1 MSDPI
6 GLREF
11 NEAAYRKFIRTLSDE
26 ELIKAG
32 KRLRILCGDVV
43 TPNPSTFDR
52 QLTICREEYR
62 RRRHPKWF
70 TRATYASA
78 HFLTVDST
86 GVEQKNVRLFH
97 RNLENLMSMKD
108 ALLKY
113 PNWQEPYRAAVT
125 EANPKLLKHKIS
137 DAQQAALLRF
147 KELENNSDHH
157 AELRALTDALT
168 ALKILGETIWA
179 E

>member
-1 MSDPI
+1 
-6 GLREF
+6 
-11 NEAAYRKFIRTLSDE
+11 
-26 ELIKAG
+26 
-32 KRLRILCGDVV
+32 
-43 TPNPSTFDR
+43 
-52 QLTICREEYR
+52 
-62 RRRHPKWF
+62 
-70 TRATYASA
+70 
-78 HFLTVDST
+78 
-86 GVEQKNVRLFH
+86 
-97 RNLENLMSMKD
+97 MSMKD

-125 EANPKLLKHKIS
+125 ETNPKLLKHKIS

-147 KELENNSDHH
+147 KELGNSSDHH